1 MMPPPKLLRL
11 AGLGLLA
18 GAVGYLLLGQGPR
31 GVDTGAGGLDAWELP
46 AYAPPATAEAEAIW
60 RRRHPWGGAGS
71 EADIVPG
78 AAAAVRQ
85 PRPAVIGVA
94 IEGQRALAL
103 FVLPGQPLLR
113 LPVGAELPG
122 GGRVTAI
129 APTAVEWTDADGGAH
144 RQELLAASASRAQT
158 GSDP

>member
-1 MMPPPKLLRL
+1 MMPPRKLLQL

-31 GVDTGAGGLDAWELP
+31 GVDTGAVGLDAWQIP
-46 AYAPPATAEAEAIW
+46 AYAPPATAEAQAIW
-60 RRRHPWGGAGS
+60 RQRQPWGAASVEGIAQG
-71 EADIVPG
+71 G
-78 AAAAVRQ
+78 AASAGPA
-85 PRPAVIGVA
+85 RPAVIGVA
-94 IEGQRALAL
+94 IEGRRALAL

-158 GSDP
+158 RADP